1 MEITIDVT
9 NDSDETYRLVC
20 KSRVIA
26 QWEQTFRGASLAKL
40 ERDGA
45 ASDLV
50 AIAFIGAKR
59 AGKWDGNLAGF
70 QESHDIKV
78 YSPHELRREKA
89 LAVAK
94 EKANDAGEPWTDDDT
109 FRFNRQYDK
118 DFGENAPDETTP
130 YGEGPTPQGR

>member
-9 NDSDETYRLVC
+9 PEDAETYRLVC

-40 ERDGA
+40 ERDGS

-59 AGKWDGNLAGF
+59 AGKWDGNLNGF
-70 QESHDIKV
+70 QEQHDIKV
-78 YSPHELRREKA
+78 FSPHELRREKA
-89 LAVAK
+89 LQLEK
-94 EKANDAGEPWTDDDT
+94 ELANDVGRTWTEDDT
-109 FRFNRQYDK
+109 YKFERRYDK
-118 DFGENAPDETTP
+118 EFGADGIDEDQP
-130 YGEGPTPQGR
+130 YGEGPTRQGR